1 MSEKTLDE
9 LPPEVRDERERC
21 LALIDMMEAHLGEGY
36 IPLRNRVMAG
46 NDPRDQDYM
55 RDRLM
60 P

>member
-1 MSEKTLDE
+1 MPEKTMDE
-9 LPPEVRDERERC
+9 LTPDARDERERC
-21 LALIDMMEAHLGEGY
+21 LALIDMLRDWLGDGY

-46 NDPRDQDYM
+46 NDPREPEYM